1 MRLLAFVTAP
11 LALILIACAS
21 GSQPE
26 EPEKLTGP
34 GLYIA
39 LGDSLS
45 AGVGASDREAT
56 GFVPLVHKGLGER
69 WQLINFGRSGET
81 SDDLL
86 NRGFLDATIALI
98 QYRNGDDN
106 PDNDAKLV
114 TLGIGGN
121 DLLAMVETVVLSG
134 TCASVEET
142 LAKPECV
149 DSLRET
155 LDRFGANLAI
165 ALDRLV
171 EAGPG
176 VDIVV
181 MTLYNPISGFI
192 GLSGLPAMAEVV
204 EMALEGL
211 PGTPFPEGLND
222 IIRGE
227 VEERGLILVDWHPLF
242 EGKANEYIA
251 RDFIHPN
258 DNGYEVMA
266 EAILETV
273 R

>member
-1 MRLLAFVTAP
+1 MRLLVFVSAP
-11 LALILIACAS
+11 LALILAACAS

-26 EPEKLTGP
+26 DPERLTGP

-69 WQLINFGRSGET
+69 WQLINFGWSGDT

-86 NRGFLDATIALI
+86 KRGFLDATIALI
-98 QYRNGDDN
+98 QYRNGDDD

-121 DLLAMVETVVLSG
+121 DLLAMFNELVLSG
-134 TCASVEET
+134 TCPSVEEA

-149 DSLRET
+149 ESLRET
-155 LDRFGANLAI
+155 LDRFGTNLAI
-165 ALDRLV
+165 ALDRLT
-171 EAGPG
+171 EAGPD
-176 VDIVV
+176 VRIVV
-181 MTLYNPISGFI
+181 MTLYNPMSESSWF
-192 GLSGLPAMAEVV
+192 PEAQDMAQVV

-211 PGTPFPEGLND
+211 PDTPFPEGLND
-222 IIRGE
+222 ITRSE
-227 VEERGLILVDWHPLF
+227 VEERGFILVDWHPLF
-242 EGKANEYIA
+242 ESRGNEYIA

-258 DNGYEVMA
+258 DDGYEVMA
-266 EAILETV
+266 AAILETV

>member
-1 MRLLAFVTAP
+1 MRPLIFVGAP
-11 LALILIACAS
+11 LALILVACAS

-26 EPEKLTGP
+26 DPERMSGQ

-45 AGVGASDREAT
+45 EGLGASDGEAT

-69 WQLINFGRSGET
+69 WQLINFGRIGDT

-86 NRGFLDATIALI
+86 SRGFLDATIALI
-98 QYRNGDDN
+98 QYRNGDDD

-121 DLLAMVETVVLSG
+121 DILAMFDTLILSG
-134 TCASVEET
+134 VCPSVEET

-155 LDRFGANLAI
+155 LDRYGSNLAI
-165 ALDRLV
+165 ALDRLT

-176 VDIVV
+176 VHIVV
-181 MTLYNPISGFI
+181 MTLYNPISGSAW
-192 GLSGLPAMAEVV
+192 LSGAQDMAQVV

-211 PGTPFPEGLND
+211 PDTPFPEGLND
-222 IIRGE
+222 ITRGE
-227 VEERGLILVDWHPLF
+227 VEERGFILVDWHSLF
-242 EGKANEYIA
+242 EGKANEYIS

-258 DNGYEVMA
+258 DAGYEAMA
-266 EAILETV
+266 AAILETV

>member
-1 MRLLAFVTAP
+1 MRPLVFVSAL
-11 LALILIACAS
+11 LALILAACAS

-26 EPEKLTGP
+26 DPERLTGP

-45 AGVGASDREAT
+45 EGVGASDREAT

-69 WQLINFGRSGET
+69 WQLINFGRSGDT

-86 NRGFLDATIALI
+86 SRGFLDATIALI
-98 QYRNGDDN
+98 QYRNGDDD

-114 TLGIGGN
+114 TLGFGGN
-121 DLLAMVETVVLSG
+121 DLLAMFDALVLSG
-134 TCASVEET
+134 TCPSVEES

-155 LDRFGANLAI
+155 LDRFGPNLAI

-171 EAGPG
+171 EAGPD
-176 VDIVV
+176 VHIVV
-181 MTLYNPISGFI
+181 MTLYNPISGF
-192 GLSGLPAMAEVV
+192 SGLLGVEDMAQVV

-211 PGTPFPEGLND
+211 PDTPFPEGLND

-251 RDFIHPN
+251 GDFIHPN
-258 DNGYEVMA
+258 DTGYEVMA
-266 EAILETV
+266 AAILETV

>member
-1 MRLLAFVTAP
+1 MRPLVFVSALLALV
-11 LALILIACAS
+11 LAACAS

-26 EPEKLTGP
+26 DPGRLTGP

-45 AGVGASDREAT
+45 EGVGATDRDAT

-69 WQLINFGRSGET
+69 WQLINFGRSGDT
-81 SDDLL
+81 SNDLL
-86 NRGFLDATIALI
+86 NRGFLDATVALI
-98 QYRNGDDN
+98 QYRNGDDDS
-106 PDNDAKLV
+106 DNDAKLV

-121 DLLAMVETVVLSG
+121 DLLAMVNELVLSG
-134 TCASVEET
+134 ICPSVEES

-155 LDRFGANLAI
+155 LDRFGPNLAI
-165 ALDRLV
+165 ALDRLI

-176 VDIVV
+176 VHIVV
-181 MTLYNPISGFI
+181 MTVYNPISGF
-192 GLSGLPAMAEVV
+192 SGFPGVRDMAQVV

-211 PGTPFPEGLND
+211 PNTPFPEGLND

-258 DNGYEVMA
+258 DIGYEVMA
-266 EAILETV
+266 AAILDTV